1 MKNVHSSAERLFDSI
16 GGIDDRYIAEAQAY
30 RPCVGKRARGRRIF
44 VIAAAALLSL
54 ALIIGTLPLAISII
68 LSGNSSA
75 PATTENPVY
84 LSDLLARHARSMTPL
99 DSAPDLSDGT
109 ARLIWSCDGELYAV
123 NIGKKQLSRLAA
135 SLAADTGGSP
145 SQNTTHVWLSLGD
158 GRVLTPELRLSAG
171 NISYGT
177 LFDYNAEISPSRD
190 VVDSIRRILE
200 T

>member
-30 RPCVGKRARGRRIF
+30 RPCVGRRARGRRIF

-54 ALIIGTLPLAISII
+54 ALIIGALPLAISII
-68 LSGNSSA
+68 LSGNSSE
-75 PATTENPVY
+75 PATENPVY
-84 LSDLLARHARSMTPL
+84 LSDLLARHAHSMTPL

-123 NIGKKQLSRLAA
+123 NIGKKQLSHLAA
-135 SLAADTGGSP
+135 SLAADTGSSP
-145 SQNTTHVWLSLGD
+145 SQSTTHVWLSLGD
-158 GRVLTPELRLSAG
+158 GRVMTPELRLSAG

-190 VVDSIRRILE
+190 VVDSIRKILE